1 MTHLSDVPGDVASP
15 AVIHDSDGIP
25 TAVGP
30 YRIIRVLGQGGMGTV
45 YLAEQTEPVR
55 REVAVKV
62 LRAGVDHD
70 LFTARFAAERQAL
83 AVMEHPNITKVFDAG
98 ITDAGWPYFV
108 MERVVGMPLT
118 EYADAH
124 RLSIR
129 DRLRLVVQ
137 ICSAAQHA
145 HQKGIIHRDLKPSN
159 VIVTEEAGVAM
170 CKVIDFGIARVTA
183 VAELPNLT
191 MTGLSLGTPAYM
203 SPEQASGSRLDVDT
217 RSDIY
222 SLGVLLYEL
231 LAGSLPFDPD
241 SYRGLAML
249 AQHAAGEVV
258 RPSVR
263 VTRLAPAEREP
274 IAAMRS
280 TDVPRLVAALRGDLD
295 WIVLR
300 AMEKERERRYETA
313 SAFALDL
320 ERHLAHQP
328 VLASP
333 PSRAYRTRKFVRRH
347 RAGVAFAA
355 TTALLLVAFSIT
367 ASVQARRLARARTT
381 AERRQAQ
388 AEELIGFMVGDLRT
402 SLSTLGRLDLLD
414 KVGSKSQAY
423 FAAVPE
429 SELSA
434 AESYRRS
441 EALRQIGEIR
451 VDQGRLDTAMTLF
464 RQSLALAT
472 RLADRDS
479 LNDLWQ
485 LGLGAS
491 HYWVGFIHY
500 RKSELDSAL
509 AHFAPYLHITER
521 LVARAPDSLSY
532 RLELG
537 EANSN
542 IGSTKEARGDLAGAL
557 SAFQRKLAIAEDLVR
572 RDSTKLE
579 WRESLAN
586 NFNAVG
592 VIQHKLG
599 DLAGAERSQ
608 RAELALKLALL
619 RRDTT
624 NTTYQDALVNAY
636 ALLSPLLLNEGDHTS
651 ALQMAEQGRALAA
664 LVAAADTAN
673 PTKRWR
679 LATTHGL
686 VGVAHLERGEVATAR
701 SSLDTSRVIL
711 EALVARTPGERRWQG
726 TLARVH
732 ADLGTSMSMLGRVAE
747 AERVERAALANLQ
760 PALAKRP
767 SDQSLRLS
775 TARAT
780 LALGDVLEREGR
792 VSAAQQTWEQALV
805 TVDSTARATGIT
817 DFLAL
822 RSAAL
827 LRLDR
832 VELARP
838 VVQEVLRRGYRR
850 PRWLSLVHTKGLD
863 ATVASTISSRER

>member
-1 MTHLSDVPGDVASP
+1 MTHLGDIAPPTLVHDPDGFP
-15 AVIHDSDGIP
+15 A
-25 TAVGP
+25 TVGP

-45 YLAEQTEPVR
+45 YLAEQTEPVQ
-55 REVAVKV
+55 REVALKV

-70 LFTARFAAERQAL
+70 LFIARFAAERQAL

-98 ITDAGWPYFV
+98 VTESGWPYFV

-118 EYADAH
+118 DYADEH

-129 DRLRLVVQ
+129 DRLRLVAQ
-137 ICSAAQHA
+137 ICGAVQHA

-159 VIVTEEAGVAM
+159 VMVTEEAGAPV
-170 CKVIDFGIARVTA
+170 CKVIDFGIARATA
-183 VAELPNLT
+183 VAEMPNLT

-222 SLGVLLYEL
+222 SLGVMLYEL

-263 VTRLAPAEREP
+263 VARLAPEERESV
-274 IAAMRS
+274 AALRS
-280 TDVPRLVAALRGDLD
+280 TDAPKLVASLRGDLD

-320 ERHLAHQP
+320 ERHLAHQA

-333 PSRAYRTRKFVRRH
+333 PTRAYRTRKFVRRH
-347 RAGVAFAA
+347 RAGVGFAA

-367 ASVQARRLARARTT
+367 ATVQAQRLARARTT
-381 AERRQAQ
+381 AEQRQAQ

-434 AESYRRS
+434 EESYRRS
-441 EALRQIGEIR
+441 QALRQIGEIR

-464 RQSLALAT
+464 RQSLVLAT

-479 LNDLWQ
+479 LNDAWQ

-491 HYWVGFIHY
+491 HYWVGFVHY

-509 AHFAPYLHITER
+509 VHFAPYLRITER
-521 LVARAPDSLSY
+521 LVARAPDSLRY

-537 EANSN
+537 DANSN
-542 IGSTKEARGDLAGAL
+542 IGSALEAKGDLGGAL
-557 SAFQRKLAIAEDLVR
+557 SAFRRKLVIAEDLVR
-572 RDSTKLE
+572 RDSTKVE
-579 WRESLAN
+579 WKESLAN
-586 NFNAVG
+586 NYNAVG

-619 RRDTT
+619 RRDST
-624 NTTYQDALVNAY
+624 NSSYQDALVNAY
-636 ALLSPLLLNEGDHTS
+636 ALLAPLLLNEGDHAA
-651 ALQMAEQGRALAA
+651 ALQMAEQALGLAER
-664 LVAAADTAN
+664 VAAADTAN

-679 LATTHGL
+679 LATTSSF
-686 VGVAHLERGEVATAR
+686 VGVAQLERGELLPAL
-701 SSLDTSRVIL
+701 SHLDAGRVIL
-711 EALVARTPGERRWQG
+711 EALVARAPGESRWQG
-726 TLARVH
+726 TLARLR
-732 ADLGTSMSMLGRVAE
+732 AELGTSMSLLGRVAE
-747 AERVERAALANLQ
+747 AERVERAALANMQ

-767 SDQSLRLS
+767 SDQSLRIA

-780 LALGDVLEREGR
+780 LALGDVLERQGH
-792 VSAAQQTWEQALV
+792 VSDARQVWEQALA

-822 RSAAL
+822 HSAAL

-838 VVQEVLRRGYRR
+838 IVQELLGRGYRR

-863 ATVASTISSRER
+863 ATAASTISTRKR